1 MNRAGRCDER
11 GVALLLALFA
21 LVVVGAIAAGSFWGA
36 SMERKLG
43 ENVAATVQA
52 FSAAEAGVD
61 AVLGSWIP
69 ASYDTLPVGG
79 ALALGTTYL
88 GSGVY
93 YTDSLVRLNGSLFLI
108 RSIGERR
115 TMAGSLLA
123 RSSVGR
129 LVRLNRPAIALN
141 AAVTTLE
148 GFTSTGST
156 WISGRDSVPAGWG
169 SECPPSGPSRPG
181 LRDSSGMVST
191 SGPCAGGGCI
201 SGSPQMVIDSGLA
214 ATALTQFGNL
224 TFAGLFGSA
233 DVSVSGSIAGIGS
246 AVLGAAPNWTC
257 DRSSPT
263 NWGHPA
269 GGVPVN
275 PCGRYFPIIAAAGG
289 TRITGGMGQGVLL
302 VSGDL
307 EVSGGFEFFGPV
319 IVLGTFRST
328 GAGGHIQ
335 GGLLAAKAEFN
346 ATPVTGGSG
355 VDFSACAIARALQG
369 SARARPLGERSW
381 LRLYD

>member
-1 MNRAGRCDER
+1 MDREGRRDER

-21 LVVVGAIAAGSFWGA
+21 LVLVGAIVAGSFWGA
-36 SMERKLG
+36 SVERKLG

-52 FSAAEAGVD
+52 FSAAEAGADEVI
-61 AVLGSWIP
+61 GSWVA
-69 ASYDTLPVGG
+69 ASFDTIPVGS
-79 ALALGTTYL
+79 ALDLGTTSL
-88 GSGVY
+88 GSGAF
-93 YTDSLVRLNGSLFLI
+93 YTDSLVRLNGTLFLI

-115 TMAGSLLA
+115 TTAGSMLA

-129 LVRLNRPAIALN
+129 LLRLDQPAIAMN

-148 GFTSTGST
+148 GFSSTGST

-169 SECPPSGPSRPG
+169 SECPPSGLSRPG
-181 LRDSSGMVST
+181 LRDSSGIVNA

-201 SGSPQMVIDSGLA
+201 GGIPQIVIDTTLTSA
-214 ATALTQFGNL
+214 ALTQFGRL

-233 DVSVSGSIAGIGS
+233 DVSVSGSVTGIAP

-257 DRSSPT
+257 DRSIPT
-263 NWGHPA
+263 NWGQPA
-269 GGVPVN
+269 GGAPVN
-275 PCGRYFPIIAAAGG
+275 PCDRYFPIIAAAGG
-289 TRITGGMGQGVLL
+289 TRITGGRGQGVLL
-302 VSGDL
+302 AAGDL
-307 EVSGGFEFFGPV
+307 EVSGGFQFFGPV

-335 GGLLAAKAEFN
+335 GGLLAAQADFD

-355 VDFSACAIARALQG
+355 VDFSACAIARALHG
-369 SARARPLGERSW
+369 SARARPLAERSW
-381 LRLYD
+381 LRLYH